1 MHIQH
6 EADDFLG
13 RFFYEKDDANAELTY
28 RLKDG
33 ILALDHTGVD
43 ERLEGQGVGKALVE
57 RAVEWAREE
66 GYKVKPYCTFAAA
79 VMNRNPSY
87 ADVLMAVEDDE

>member
-6 EADDFLG
+6 EADGLIG
-13 RFFYEKDDANAELTY
+13 RFFYQKDDADGELTY

-43 ERLEGQGVGKALVE
+43 ERLEGRGVGKALVE

-79 VMNRNPSY
+79 VMSREPAYS
-87 ADVLMAVEDDE
+87 DVLVVVEDE

>member
-1 MHIQH
+1 MNIQH
-6 EADDFLG
+6 EADGAYG
-13 RFFYEKDDANAELTY
+13 RFFYNRDGAEGEITY

-33 ILALDHTGVD
+33 VLALDHTGVD

-66 GYKVKPYCTFAAA
+66 GYRVKPYCTFAAK
-79 VMNRNPSY
+79 VMARDESY
-87 ADVLMAVEDDE
+87 ADVLLPVDDEE

>member
-6 EADDFLG
+6 EAEGPLG
-13 RFFYEKDDANAELTY
+13 RFFYQQDEAEGELTY

-43 ERLEGQGVGKALVE
+43 EQFKGQGVGKALVE

-79 VMNRNPSY
+79 VMKREPSY
-87 ADVLMAVEDDE
+87 ADVLMAVDEDE

>member
-6 EADDFLG
+6 EADGPLG
-13 RFFYEKDDANAELTY
+13 RFYYKKDTAEGEITY

-43 ERLEGQGVGKALVE
+43 EQLEGQGVGKALVE

-66 GYKVKPYCTFAAA
+66 GYKVKPYCTFAAV
-79 VMNRNPSY
+79 VMKREPSY
-87 ADVLMAVEDDE
+87 ADVLIPVEDEE